1 MNIYKISDVYDFNT
15 GGEAITVRFQEMMVI
30 GGGGNGQGPL
40 NPFDAVGLKS
50 FIDISKQLATTEQ

>member
-1 MNIYKISDVYDFNT
+1 MYDFNT